1 MADAPTA
8 LFEDLRR
15 AAAAASTATE
25 EPPLHLEEYVELVCR
40 TPTIAA
46 SAHGRI
52 FDMLSSAGFVADDV
66 HDTVRASFFDDE
78 VFGLDQPLHDLAEYF
93 RTAARGH
100 PTRRRILLLWGPP
113 GGAKST
119 LATCLKRG
127 LERWSHTDAGA
138 VYALAGCPMHEEPL
152 HLVPD
157 AAESGGPSLRDQVSA
172 YTGIRVEGSLCPVCT
187 LRLGEEYEGDFSRF
201 PITRIHLSES
211 RRVGIGTFAPSDPK
225 SMSTEQLTGGV
236 NFKLLE
242 QYGSDDDPRAL
253 DWAGEFSKANRG
265 LLECIEFLKNPK
277 EFLVEFLTLSQ
288 ERQFKVPKFGF
299 IDADIVLLAHTNE
312 SEFRQGMADPT
323 NEALQSRLYTV
334 PVPYNVRLADEQRIY
349 DKLLAESRQ
358 DFHVDPHAVEAASS
372 IAVLT
377 RLTDYPELGPVEKLH
392 LYDGRETGEFK
403 LAQVAEIRRASDR
416 EGLEGIDPRFVIDAL
431 SRAVAETEHD
441 LEAPHDTGQP
451 CLTTVMAIR
460 AVRASIERAHQFSPE
475 QKKAYLGLLTEAR
488 AEIDRTLKDEV
499 RKAFIPAFADSA
511 QELLENYLNHCEAY
525 CGRDKLRDPITGEEV
540 DPDEKL
546 MRGIEDMVGVTEN
559 AKDVFRSGVLMRVG
573 MWLRKGR
580 PLTYRSDDQ
589 LGRAIEA
596 YLFEEMKDIVR
607 ITVSKRSPDQQH
619 AERLNEVIRVLCDD
633 RGYCPTCSSTL
644 LDYVGA
650 LLNR

>member
-1 MADAPTA
+1 MSKKAGS
-8 LFEDLRR
+8 LLLELRE
-15 AAAAASTATE
+15 AAQVARQGGE
-25 EPPLHLEEYVELVCR
+25 EVLTLEQYVEMVHDR
-40 TPTIAA
+40 PTIAA
-46 SAHGRI
+46 SAHARV
-52 FDMLSSAGFVADDV
+52 FDMLDAAGFERSDL
-66 HDTVRASFFDDE
+66 TGSVRASFFDGE
-78 VFGLDQPLHDLAEYF
+78 VFGLDQPLHDLVEYF

-100 PTRRRILLLWGPP
+100 QTRRRILLLWGPP

-119 LATCLKRG
+119 VAACLKRG
-127 LERWSHTDAGA
+127 LERWSRTDAGA

-152 HLVPD
+152 HLIP
-157 AAESGGPSLRDQVSA
+157 AAREHGGTDLRAQVKA
-172 YTGIRVEGSLCPVCT
+172 YAGVDVEGHLCPLCAK
-187 LRLGEEYEGDFSRF
+187 RLETEFEGDFSRF
-201 PITRIHLSES
+201 PITRIHLSEA

-242 QYGSDDDPRAL
+242 TYGSDDDPRAL

-312 SEFRQGMADPT
+312 SEFRQRMADPT
-323 NEALQSRLYTV
+323 NEALQSRLYTI
-334 PVPYNVRLADEQRIY
+334 PVPYNVQISDERRIY
-349 DKLLAESRQ
+349 EKLLGASSHT
-358 DFHVDPHAVEAASS
+358 FHRDPHAIEAASA

-377 RLTDYPELGPVEKLH
+377 RLTEYPNLSPVEKMH
-392 LYDGRETGEFK
+392 LYDGKETGEFK
-403 LAQVAEIRRASDR
+403 LNQVPEIRKGSDR
-416 EGLEGIDPRFVIDAL
+416 EGLDGIDPRFVIDAL
-431 SRAVAETEHD
+431 SRAVAETETADHD
-441 LEAPHDTGQP
+441 HGP

-460 AVRASIERAHQFSPE
+460 ALRSSIERAHQLSDE
-475 QKKAYLGLLTEAR
+475 QKKHALALLTEAR
-488 AEIDRTLKDEV
+488 KEIDRQLKDEV
-499 RKAFIPAFADSA
+499 RKAFIPAFAEKA
-511 QELLENYLNHCEAY
+511 QELLENYLNHCEAF
-525 CGRDKLRDPITGEEV
+525 CSSEKLTDPITGEEIE
-540 DPDEKL
+540 PDEKL
-546 MRGIEDMVGVTEN
+546 LRGIEEMIGVSEN
-559 AKDVFRSGVLMRVG
+559 AKEAFRSGVLMRIG

-580 PLTYRSDDQ
+580 PLTFRSDDQ

-607 ITVSKRSPDQQH
+607 ITVSKRSPDVTH
-619 AERLNEVIRVLCDD
+619 SERLNEVIRVLCQD
-633 RGYCPTCSSTL
+633 RGYCPVCSSAL